1 MAEDF
6 TMQAPRAAQATG
18 DAFSGNLA
26 QMVETLQLPES
37 SLPECDGLFRQLTH
51 GEKVDRYSTVFV
63 RLFQTAGGLGN
74 PLLVAPAPDSVGTA
88 ASTTQNPTYEFFFT
102 GLNDSSNTGGH
113 LYSNPPPTGGL
124 IPGEGS
130 PFTLSQADTD
140 GLKATTTNVV
150 GANLTSDERVDFFT
164 AAVQLKFTGLYTAVD
179 NPNPTPG
186 LDGLVIRQ
194 SPAFADREAGS
205 YIRRILRMLF
215 RHATLRIVR
224 EGAQFSK
231 QTLDYRL
238 GPIGDYPAYN
248 EFYGNGAISAGT
260 PVPFAFKQLP
270 LPLLM
275 GRAPK
280 LVNQNR
286 FRIFLDIDS
295 LFNIESDSTNPIP
308 AGLSSAALLAA
319 FDNSLFVGIRL
330 DIIGGMICIDS
341 SGRPTR
347 KISGQGDV
355 GALRAF
361 ESLSDSDKAAAL
373 RKAGIIG

>member
-1 MAEDF
+1 
-6 TMQAPRAAQATG
+6 
-18 DAFSGNLA
+18 
-26 QMVETLQLPES
+26 
-37 SLPECDGLFRQLTH
+37 
-51 GEKVDRYSTVFV
+51 VFV
-63 RLFQTAGGLGN
+63 RFAQVVGGLGQ
-74 PLLVAPAPDSVGTA
+74 PLLVAPAPDSVGTS

-113 LYSNPPPTGGL
+113 LYSNPPPGAGAGTGGL

-164 AAVQLKFTGLYTAVD
+164 AAVQLKVTGLYTAVD
-179 NPNPTPG
+179 NPNNSPG

-295 LFNIESDSTNPIP
+295 LFNIESDAANPIP
-308 AGLSSAALLAA
+308 ASLSSASLLAA

-361 ESLSDSDKAAAL
+361 EGLSDADKAAAL